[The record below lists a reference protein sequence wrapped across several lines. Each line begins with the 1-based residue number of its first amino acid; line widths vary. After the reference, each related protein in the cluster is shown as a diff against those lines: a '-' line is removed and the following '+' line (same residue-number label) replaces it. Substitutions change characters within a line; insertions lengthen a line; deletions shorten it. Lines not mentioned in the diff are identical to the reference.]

1 MLCDDYCDYCYYN
14 TIVSDPEDDH
24 RFVACDYIGYTGHRR
39 PCPPGRLC
47 SVRIELE
54 RPRNVSYKYDPESA
68 KAYYLHCKAV
78 LHGQQREAITSFML
92 RTGETKKSIARL
104 LGISP
109 ETVRKWIAEYQ
120 FANWSALAAIGL
132 DKPPGMPTIETHP
145 VDRTRGAE

>member
-1 MLCDDYCDYCYYN
+1 MSCDEYCNYCYYN
-14 TIVSDPEDDH
+14 TLMCDPDTER
-24 RFVACDYIGYTGHRR
+24 RFVACYYIGYTNKRR
-39 PCPPGRLC
+39 PCPAGRLC

-54 RPRNVSYKYDPESA
+54 RPKNITYKYDPDSA
-68 KAYYLHCKAV
+68 RAYYLHCKAV
-78 LHGQQREAITSFML
+78 LNGKQRAAITEFMQ

-132 DKPPGMPTIETHP
+132 EKPPDMPTIDTHP
-145 VDRTRGAE
+145 VDRTKGAD